1 MAFHIGTVRAGAFCS
16 LLSVALC
23 AVSPHPQMEVRDAK
37 QATLLHAE
45 GIPKF
50 AEVTPHLY
58 RGGQPTDK
66 AFDDLKKMGVDVIV
80 DMRSGNRSHEKEVV
94 TKLGM
99 EYMQLS
105 WHCPFPHDKPFAEFL
120 KIIETHPEKKI
131 MVHCR
136 LGDDRTGMAVAA
148 YRMAEQDWSAKEAMD
163 EMHDFGFRGVHYL
176 ICPGLAG
183 YEKSFPK
190 RLKNN
195 KAFQELRKAEPRSER

>member
-1 MAFHIGTVRAGAFCS
+1 MTFVKSTARAGAFCA
-16 LLSVALC
+16 LLSIAFH
-23 AVSPHPQMEVRDAK
+23 ASSPQPQMEVRDAK
-37 QATLLHAE
+37 QATLVHAD

-66 AFDDLKKMGVDVIV
+66 AFEDLKKMGIDVIV
-80 DMRSGNRSHEKEVV
+80 DMRSGNRKHEKEVV

-99 EYMQLS
+99 EYTQLS
-105 WHCPFPHDKPFAEFL
+105 WHCPFPSDKPFAEFL
-120 KIIETHPEKKI
+120 KIIETHPDKKV

-136 LGDDRTGMAVAA
+136 LGDDRTGMAIAA
-148 YRMAEQDWSAKEAMD
+148 YRMAEQGWSAQEAMD
-163 EMHDFGFRGVHYL
+163 EMRQFGFRGVHHL

-183 YEKSFPK
+183 YEKSFPE

-195 KAFQELRKAEPRSER
+195 KAFQEMRKGEPRPD